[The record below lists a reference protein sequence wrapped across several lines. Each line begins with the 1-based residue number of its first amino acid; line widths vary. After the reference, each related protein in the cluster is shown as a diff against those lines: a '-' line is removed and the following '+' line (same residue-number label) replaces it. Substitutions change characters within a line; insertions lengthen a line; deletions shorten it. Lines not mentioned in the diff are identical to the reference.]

1 MKTLKDIAGLYKTLV
16 QKNLT
21 SGPTKAYKTGNLY
34 NRISSY
40 NKAEN
45 MVSLLKGN
53 KSKIYTIT
61 INIAPD
67 GAIYGKFVHDGT
79 SKMLARPFAEVA
91 AQDPQMK
98 KAVNELVK
106 TEVNLTLDIFNKE
119 MDTRFRDAGFKVS

>member
-1 MKTLKDIAGLYKTLV
+1 MKTLKDVAGLYKTLV

-45 MVSLLKGN
+45 MVTELKGN

-67 GAIYGKFVHDGT
+67 GAVYGKYVHDGT
-79 SKMLARPFAEVA
+79 YKMRARPFAEVA
-91 AQDPQMK
+91 AQDPQMR
-98 KAVNELVK
+98 KAVDDLVK
-106 TEVNLTLDIFNKE
+106 VEVNLTLDVFNKE
-119 MDTRFRDAGFKVS
+119 MNERFRDAGFKVS